1 MEKQEGGR
9 VSKLPFVLKRVS
21 LPFSAF
27 DLITIHDL
35 CAKNQCSGTETIY
48 CLQRTI
54 KAEGKELA
62 SLRYQW
68 YSQDFSRG
76 THDFQSEV

>member
-1 MEKQEGGR
+1 MNCEKAGR

-27 DLITIHDL
+27 DLTTIHDL
-35 CAKNQCSGTETIY
+35 CAKNQCSGTETIC
-48 CLQRTI
+48 CLHWTI
-54 KAEGKELA
+54 KAGGKELA

-68 YSQDFSRG
+68 CSQDVSRG
-76 THDFQSEV
+76 TQDFQSEV